1 MQALVIFAVACW
13 MAIMGTGT
21 SLAQTPQPGVTTA
34 PPPASTPPPSAL
46 SPAAPSSNAAIGTLR
61 RQNRRQ
67 YLHEQKQRND
77 AQDVLRNRAY
87 TAPRARTAPR

>member
-1 MQALVIFAVACW
+1 MRALIIFAMACW
-13 MAIMGTGT
+13 VAVVGIDA

-34 PPPASTPPPSAL
+34 PPPAAAPPPSAL
-46 SPAAPSSNAAIGTLR
+46 NPAAPSSNAAIGTLR

-77 AQDVLRNRAY
+77 AQDALRNRAY
-87 TAPRARTAPR
+87 TAPRARTTPR